1 MIAEPSNNA
10 FELIKHFEGCRL
22 KSYQDYTGVWTIGYG
37 STHNVTSGMEITQD
51 EADIKL
57 RFDIKQASQGVDR
70 FVKVQL
76 NQNQFDALTSFTFN
90 LGSGN
95 LRISTLLK
103 KVNAMDFDDA
113 GYEFLKWIYAGGKP
127 LEGLIR
133 RRRAE
138 RLLFVFQGE
147 PNILGIIMSVS

>member
-1 MIAEPSNNA
+1 M
-10 FELIKHFEGCRL
+10 
-22 KSYQDYTGVWTIGYG
+22 
-37 STHNVTSGMEITQD
+37 
-51 EADIKL
+51 
-57 RFDIKQASQGVDR
+57 DR

-95 LRISTLLK
+95 LKRSTLLK
-103 KVNAMDFDDA
+103 KVNAMAFDDA